1 MFMNYDQVNRK
12 NMLDAVNTYM
22 DENVSKWQSIA
33 RLVSAK
39 TELNQKL
46 MAIDVA
52 QAAQAEAQV
61 TIGKSKLALKKAIAA
76 KADVLNDLVEAYALI
91 DGEDELARQMSDSQS
106 DLYRLPYDEFF
117 IQVKAI
123 IEKATELQD
132 MLVNDF
138 GMTAEQVSDLQNDLT
153 RLLEINGKPRAYQ
166 IKSSVATNEISQ
178 LLSEANEVLTN
189 QMDKLISIFRRRDPN
204 FYHGYKK
211 ARMIVD

>member
-1 MFMNYDQVNRK
+1 MNYDQVNRK